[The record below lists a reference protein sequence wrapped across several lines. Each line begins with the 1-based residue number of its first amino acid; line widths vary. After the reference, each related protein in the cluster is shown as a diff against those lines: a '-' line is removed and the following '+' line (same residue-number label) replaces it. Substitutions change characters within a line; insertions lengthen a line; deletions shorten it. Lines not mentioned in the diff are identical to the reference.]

1 PFLAIL
7 HCRSLLRPLFINLRR
22 LGLVPLKG
30 FLFGGGL
37 VEGANDAEA
46 EEEGVGKIPDA
57 LGKLRILLLPVGG
70 GGDAGGTAST
80 AGAVVPGAAAGDSLL
95 FFLRKH
101 KRGF

>member
-80 AGAVVPGAAAGDSLL
+80 AGGGVPATAPGGRS
-95 FFLRKH
+95 FFILR
-101 KRGF
+101 